1 MNTANLQLEG
11 VYAVLAALLAAVRDK
26 GVLNGE
32 EIDQLLASVEATL
45 ASDPR
50 RPAELRDANIDA
62 ICFPARFLKHALKT
76 SSEGRAFSFA
86 QLASE
91 VGQIKARIPGAEPD
105 RRRGGNGADATAASA
120 D

>member
-11 VYAVLAALLAAVRDK
+11 VYAVLAAMLAAFRDK

-32 EIDQLLASVEATL
+32 ELDRLLADVETTL
-45 ASDPR
+45 VSDAR
-50 RPAELRDANIDA
+50 RPVELRDANVEA
-62 ICFPARFLKHALKT
+62 ICFPARFLRHALKA
-76 SSEGRAFSFA
+76 SAEGRAFSFA

-91 VGQIKARIPGAEPD
+91 VGRMKQNDQCLDSGTRSAPGHE
-105 RRRGGNGADATAASA
+105 DAKR